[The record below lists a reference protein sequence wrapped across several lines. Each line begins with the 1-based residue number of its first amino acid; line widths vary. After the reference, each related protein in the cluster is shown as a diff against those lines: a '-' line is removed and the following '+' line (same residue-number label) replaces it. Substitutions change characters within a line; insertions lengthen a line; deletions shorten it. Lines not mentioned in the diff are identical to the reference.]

1 MKNRST
7 EDNQKF
13 IEDNNIK
20 ATGLKVPRPV
30 QSFKESGLP
39 KYLIDI
45 LISDP
50 KFINP
55 SLIQSLAWPTALQG
69 RDLFG
74 VAETGSGK
82 TLAFMLPGIVH
93 VMAQPIIKANII
105 SDLFE
110 MIILSN
116 LFSSS
121 QHSFL
126 ILLILTFLFQIIERR
141 WSHTFSYGA
150 YKRIS
155 YANRS

>member
-1 MKNRST
+1 MKDRST

>member
-1 MKNRST
+1 M
-7 EDNQKF
+7 
-13 IEDNNIK
+13 
-20 ATGLKVPRPV
+20 
-30 QSFKESGLP
+30 
-39 KYLIDI
+39 
-45 LISDP
+45 
-50 KFINP
+50 
-55 SLIQSLAWPTALQG
+55 
-69 RDLFG
+69 FG

-110 MIILSN
+110 MILLSN

-141 WSHTFSYGA
+141 WSHIVSYGT
-150 YKRIS
+150 YKIIS
-155 YANRS
+155 NVNRS